1 MNIAI
6 IPSKIFQDMIFQL
19 IAPFSDLISWVV
31 EHMGS
36 GEFLP
41 SNWLMDLIADFVCGE
56 RIMTMMKMAV
66 TGCLSYEDAIVMRDA
81 DDDLTMLSCTGPNNP
96 LEIICENVIFLLTGY
111 DQ

>member
-56 RIMTMMKMAV
+56 KQLVAMKDIYK
-66 TGCLSYEDAIVMRDA
+66 CS
-81 DDDLTMLSCTGPNNP
+81 
-96 LEIICENVIFLLTGY
+96 LLMI
-111 DQ
+111 

>member
-1 MNIAI
+1 MLMLIFIAFFA
-6 IPSKIFQDMIFQL
+6 KMIFQL

-56 RIMTMMKMAV
+56 KQLVAMKDIYK
-66 TGCLSYEDAIVMRDA
+66 CS
-81 DDDLTMLSCTGPNNP
+81 
-96 LEIICENVIFLLTGY
+96 LLMI
-111 DQ
+111 

>member
-1 MNIAI
+1 MLIFIAI
-6 IPSKIFQDMIFQL
+6 FAKMIFQL

-56 RIMTMMKMAV
+56 TLVTMMMMMVV
-66 TGCLSYEDAIVMRDA
+66 TDCRSFEDVMRDA
-81 DDDLTMLSCTGPNNP
+81 DDDLTMLSY
-96 LEIICENVIFLLTGY
+96 VQ
-111 DQ
+111 DQTTRLRLFAKM

>member
-1 MNIAI
+1 
-6 IPSKIFQDMIFQL
+6 MIFQL

-56 RIMTMMKMAV
+56 TLVTLIIMMAMTDCSSFVDVMMLIMISQCYLMYRTKQPA
-66 TGCLSYEDAIVMRDA
+66 
-81 DDDLTMLSCTGPNNP
+81 
-96 LEIICENVIFLLTGY
+96 
-111 DQ
+111 

>member
-6 IPSKIFQDMIFQL
+6 IPGKIFQDMIFQL

-56 RIMTMMKMAV
+56 RIVDGDNSIELFTFCDVMNSVRHAV
-66 TGCLSYEDAIVMRDA
+66 AFA
-81 DDDLTMLSCTGPNNP
+81 DDLTIVSCQ
-96 LEIICENVIFLLTGY
+96 
-111 DQ
+111 DQTTRLRLFVKM

>member
-56 RIMTMMKMAV
+56 RIATMIISQCYLVQDQTTRLRLFVKM
-66 TGCLSYEDAIVMRDA
+66 
-81 DDDLTMLSCTGPNNP
+81 
-96 LEIICENVIFLLTGY
+96 
-111 DQ
+111 

>member
-1 MNIAI
+1 
-6 IPSKIFQDMIFQL
+6 MIFQL

-56 RIMTMMKMAV
+56 SVVMMEMMNILVVEIKV
-66 TGCLSYEDAIVMRDA
+66 NNIQLTGGAFSLRHGVRSDAQ
-81 DDDLTMLSCTGPNNP
+81 LSCT
-96 LEIICENVIFLLTGY
+96 ETQF
-111 DQ
+111 

>member
-56 RIMTMMKMAV
+56 TLVIMMMEMMKILEV
-66 TGCLSYEDAIVMRDA
+66 EIKV
-81 DDDLTMLSCTGPNNP
+81 NN
-96 LEIICENVIFLLTGY
+96 IQLTGGAFSLL
-111 DQ
+111 